1 MPRIFSFTSLTAAG
15 LAAVCIAPAALA
27 QGALKPVEA
36 LIVNPPSRP
45 VPVTVLSAPAQPSE
59 GSREAYQ
66 VAKQLTLQSQNFNC
80 TQLEVPAGKRLVV
93 EYVGGHGIIAA
104 PGAFIQMSLDVQG
117 VTSVYVPANPP
128 VGLPNGTNHSAGG
141 QLVRAYADAGFSIC
155 ASATT
160 LAFGQVWVGVV
171 GYLVPKP

>member
-1 MPRIFSFTSLTAAG
+1 MAEAAG
-15 LAAVCIAPAALA
+15 AAV
-27 QGALKPVEA
+27 
-36 LIVNPPSRP
+36 
-45 VPVTVLSAPAQPSE
+45 
-59 GSREAYQ
+59 
-66 VAKQLTLQSQNFNC
+66 
-80 TQLEVPAGKRLVV
+80 AGWR
-93 EYVGGHGIIAA
+93 
-104 PGAFIQMSLDVQG
+104 LDVQG

-155 ASATT
+155 ASATP